1 METGRTDRRD
11 EGRDPGKSQS
21 IRKRVQ
27 IQMIIENF
35 DDFYDHYQGSQHMSL
50 FASQK
55 ITSFQKISVRKFFW
69 HYSK

>member
-21 IRKRVQ
+21 IKKRVQ

-35 DDFYDHYQGSQHMSL
+35 DDFTITTKDSQHMSL

-69 HYSK
+69 HYLK